1 MGSDP
6 DAFTSTDQVCLA
18 SMSGLRPEPIPS
30 PFGAKTGGQ
39 PLIRVDGCVSVLNKG
54 SMSRWL
60 KQFLFGIWGLLLIPL
75 ITPILEKWLEE
86 NVFFDPNGMATTVFN
101 NLLALGQQRW
111 FKFVLVFLTG
121 IVIGVSLEWLN
132 RKSDERKAY
141 ELRSLGSKFHS
152 LSDSIKTRTASS
164 GWPDDVSD
172 LKPAI
177 LSAFISARKFGL
189 WAPNEHVY
197 QLPDASF
204 LCEYFRCVGKL
215 LEEGHFDNASSEAL
229 SWRPFLDKTKPS

>member
-1 MGSDP
+1 
-6 DAFTSTDQVCLA
+6 
-18 SMSGLRPEPIPS
+18 MSKR
-30 PFGAKTGGQ
+30 
-39 PLIRVDGCVSVLNKG
+39 
-54 SMSRWL
+54 L

-75 ITPILEKWLEE
+75 ITPILEKWLDE
-86 NVFFDPNGMATTVFN
+86 NVFSDPNGMATTVFPMATTVFN

-111 FKFVLVFLTG
+111 FKFALVFLTG

-132 RKSDERKAY
+132 RKSDEKKAS
-141 ELRSLGSKFHS
+141 ELRSLGSKFRS
-152 LSDSIKTRTASS
+152 LSDSIKIRTASS
-164 GWPDDVSD
+164 VWPDNVRD

-189 WAPNEHVY
+189 WVPNEHVY

-215 LEEGHFDNASSEAL
+215 LEDGHFDRANSEAL
-229 SWRPFLDKTKPS
+229 SWKPFLDKAHGPG

>member
-1 MGSDP
+1 
-6 DAFTSTDQVCLA
+6 
-18 SMSGLRPEPIPS
+18 
-30 PFGAKTGGQ
+30 
-39 PLIRVDGCVSVLNKG
+39 VSKG
-54 SMSRWL
+54 L

-75 ITPILEKWLEE
+75 ITPTLEKWLEE
-86 NVFFDPNGMATTVFN
+86 NVFFDPNGMATTVFRN
-101 NLLALGQQRW
+101 AMATTVFNHLSVLGQQRW

-132 RKSDERKAY
+132 RKADEKRAY

-164 GWPDDVSD
+164 GWPDNVHD

-215 LEEGHFDNASSEAL
+215 LEEGHFDSANSEAL
-229 SWRPFLDKTKPS
+229 SWKPFLDQAKLS

>member
-1 MGSDP
+1 
-6 DAFTSTDQVCLA
+6 
-18 SMSGLRPEPIPS
+18 MS
-30 PFGAKTGGQ
+30 K
-39 PLIRVDGCVSVLNKG
+39 
-54 SMSRWL
+54 WL

-86 NVFFDPNGMATTVFN
+86 NVFSDPNGMATTVFHN
-101 NLLALGQQRW
+101 AMATTVFGNLLALGQQLW
-111 FKFVLVFLTG
+111 FEFVLVFLTG

-132 RKSDERKAY
+132 RKSDEKKAY
-141 ELRSLGSKFHS
+141 QLRSLGSKFHG

-164 GWPDDVSD
+164 GWPDDVRD

-204 LCEYFRCVGKL
+204 LCEYFRSVGKH
-215 LEEGHFDNASSEAL
+215 LEDGHFDNANSEAL
-229 SWRPFLDKTKPS
+229 SWKPFLDKNDMR